1 MLDIKLFR
9 ENPDLIRKSEQK
21 RFRTTENVEKVIEYD
36 TKWRDGLKKL
46 NELRAERNKL
56 IKII

>member
-9 ENPDLIRKSEQK
+9 ENPDLIRNSEKK
-21 RFRTTENVEKVIEYD
+21 RFRDTENVEKVIEYD

-46 NELRAERNKL
+46 NELRADKE
-56 IKII
+56 